1 MSRLALALARALA
14 RAGTLHLWAHVPPGE
29 TPREHVV
36 NAQQGVRFVRA
47 ALDDLRHRPL
57 ANPEAWAQA
66 IEGIARDA
74 MAIDNRLALA
84 VAALDRGGR

>member
-14 RAGTLHLWAHVPPGE
+14 RAGAGAPGE

-36 NAQQGVRFVRA
+36 NAQQSVRFVRA

-84 VAALDRGGR
+84 VAALDRGGLDV